1 MYRLLR
7 VELRARTKGMIGWSL
22 GLIVF
27 GAVYITV
34 YPEVAKQM
42 GDLGSLPIYEVLGMN
57 FVNFESYI
65 ASVVINFLPI
75 LLGIYAI
82 ITSTGTLAGEE
93 DQGTLELV
101 MAQPVSR
108 SAILSAKA
116 ISIGVAILVVLLFA
130 ASADALLYA
139 AVKASGNA
147 DVSPWRLFFVV
158 FSAWPITMA
167 IAMIGLFFSAFVPK
181 RRTAAMIA
189 GVILVISYFGETLSG
204 MVHSLEGVRF
214 LSIFNYFDSTAAVFR
229 DGVKAVDVIVL
240 LAIAL
245 LFFCLALLSFN
256 ARNVSTSTWAWKRGR
271 ATTN

>member
-1 MYRLLR
+1 
-7 VELRARTKGMIGWSL
+7 MIGWSV
-22 GLIVF
+22 GLILF

-34 YPEVAKQM
+34 YPEVARQM
-42 GDLGSLPIYEVLGMN
+42 GDLAKLPIYEVLGMN
-57 FVNFESYI
+57 FADFESYI

-116 ISIGVAILVVLLFA
+116 LSIGLSILVVLLFA
-130 ASADALLYA
+130 ASADAVLYA
-139 AVKASGNA
+139 AVRASGHA
-147 DVSPWRLFFVV
+147 TMSPWRLFFVV

-167 IAMIGLFFSAFVPK
+167 IAMIGLFLGAFVPK
-181 RRTAAMIA
+181 RRTASMIA

-204 MVHSLEGVRF
+204 MVSSLKGIRF
-214 LSIFNYFDSTAAVFR
+214 LSIFNYFDSTAAVFHE
-229 DGVKAVDVIVL
+229 GVKASDLIVL
-240 LAIAL
+240 LSIAL
-245 LFFCLALLSFN
+245 VFFCLAIWSFN
-256 ARNVSTSTWAWKRGR
+256 VRNVSTSSWAWRRGR
-271 ATTN
+271 VMTS